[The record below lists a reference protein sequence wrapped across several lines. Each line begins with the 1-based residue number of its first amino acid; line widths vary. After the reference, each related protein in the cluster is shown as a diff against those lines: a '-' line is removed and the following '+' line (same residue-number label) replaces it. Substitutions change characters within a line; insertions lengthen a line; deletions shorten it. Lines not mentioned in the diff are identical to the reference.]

1 MGVPGSGHGTRLGEH
16 ELHKTARLLHAL
28 TTTLLVGCVVVQVFL
43 AGLGVFDNPTM
54 FITHAGFGGF
64 IGLLTIV
71 VLITAVLAHA
81 GRRQIGLAALTFVLM
96 MLQSVF
102 VAVRADLPAV
112 AALHPVN
119 GFLIGLIAVVMARAA
134 TLAVLVAEPERAHEV
149 GGAGA
154 VRA

>member
-1 MGVPGSGHGTRLGEH
+1 MRSM
-16 ELHKTARLLHAL
+16 ARLLHAF
-28 TTTLLVGCVVVQVFL
+28 TTSLLVVCVVVQVFL
-43 AGLGVFDNPTM
+43 AGLGVFDSPSM

-64 IGLLTIV
+64 IGLVTIV
-71 VLITAVLAHA
+71 VLITAVLARA

-102 VAVRADLPAV
+102 VAVRADMPTV

-134 TLAVLVAEPERAHEV
+134 WI
-149 GGAGA
+149 A
-154 VRA
+154 VRAPATEAAGEVAQASAVNA